1 MTVSERRAEF
11 TTRELIEIDAAKKFQ
26 DMLGSPSIESA
37 IDIVRSNTLLGNP
50 VTIEH
55 LKRAEYVNGKN
66 LGLIKGKTTAP
77 SQSAP
82 LHRTEFPPGRADQ
95 EAHCDLFF
103 LNDNA
108 FLITVT
114 APLGLTMITYLGVG
128 KGARTTDSIR
138 AALATHI
145 GALKSQGFN
154 VVQVISDGEGGII
167 KAFEGSTPF
176 S

>member
-1 MTVSERRAEF
+1 
-11 TTRELIEIDAAKKFQ
+11 
-26 DMLGSPSIESA
+26 MLGSPSIESA
-37 IDIVRSNTLLGNP
+37 IDIIKSNTLLDNP

-82 LHRTEFPPGRADQ
+82 LHRTEFPPARSDQ

-103 LNDNA
+103 INDNA

-128 KGARTTDSIR
+128 KGAR
-138 AALATHI
+138 ATENI
-145 GALKSQGFN
+145 KS
-154 VVQVISDGEGGII
+154 
-167 KAFEGSTPF
+167 AF
-176 S
+176 